1 MQDWLLQ
8 FTKIGGTAFCH
19 LKDFLFFLFVMEC
32 FLGGVV
38 FACVGSFAVK
48 FRKMV

>member
-19 LKDFLFFLFVMEC
+19 LKDFLFFC

-38 FACVGSFAVK
+38 LACVRSFAVK